1 MIEIPI
7 GDGFE
12 AIVYWL
18 NENLGIIFDAIAFI
32 IDIAVSSL
40 EAGLEFFPAIVI
52 IIVLTALA
60 WWLSG
65 TGVGIFTIVGFFLI
79 YSMDLWEQTMTTLSM
94 ILVAAIVSLGIGIP
108 LGILASKKDSVNA
121 IIRPILDFMQT
132 LPAFVYLIPAVI
144 FFRLGIVPG
153 VIATVIFSMPP
164 AIRLTNLGIR
174 QVDEEVIEASQAFG
188 ATSGQMLTKVQ
199 IPLAIPTIMAGV
211 NQTIMLSLS
220 MVVIA
225 SMIGAGGLGGIV
237 LRGIQQLQLGMG
249 FEGGLAVV
257 ILAIYLDRITQSLQE
272 V

>member
-1 MIEIPI
+1 MIELPI
-7 GDGFE
+7 GDVFE
-12 AIVYWL
+12 TIVYWL
-18 NENLGIIFDAIAFI
+18 NDNLGPLFGVISYV
-32 IDIAVSSL
+32 IDIAVDSL
-40 EAGLEFFPAIVI
+40 EAGLMFFPPIVI
-52 IIVLTALA
+52 ILALSALA

-65 TGVGIFTIVGFFLI
+65 TGVGIFSVVGLFLI
-79 YSMDLWEQTMTTLSM
+79 YSMDLWPQTMTTLSM
-94 ILVAAIVSLGIGIP
+94 ILVSGVVSLGVGIP
-108 LGILASKKDSVNA
+108 LGILAAKKETVNA
-121 IIRPILDFMQT
+121 VIRPILDFMQT

-174 QVDEEVIEASQAFG
+174 QVDEEVIEASRAFG

-199 IPLAIPTIMAGV
+199 LPLAIPTIMAGV

-225 SMIGAGGLGGIV
+225 SMIGAGGLGGVV
-237 LRGIQQLQLGMG
+237 LRGIQQLRLGLG

-272 V
+272 M